1 MMAVGNYRKTKVLES
16 EYLSPNMKR
25 VVLTGPDLASFP
37 SGFEGGYV
45 KLLFTKQG
53 RALHEEEA
61 FEQLSRQNIMM
72 RTYTVRGFD
81 KTTQQLTLDF
91 ALHSNEGS
99 MAPASDWAREAQ
111 AGDEMIV
118 GGPGSTMGVD
128 SSADWF
134 LFVGDMTAIP
144 AISCY
149 LERLPKTAKGTVVL
163 EVTQQEDILDLT
175 KPGGVDVIWKVNGTP
190 GRNSQLLDTVQAL
203 DWHQGRVF
211 VWCACEFD
219 TMKTLRRWFKRT
231 KGIEKEQMYVSSY
244 WKYDCTEDEHKVE
257 KRVDS
262 QLSD

>member
-1 MMAVGNYRKTKVLES
+1 MAAGNYRKTKVLES

-53 RALHEEEA
+53 RVLREDEA

-81 KTTQQLTLDF
+81 KATQQLTLDF
-91 ALHSNEGS
+91 ALHSKEGS
-99 MAPASDWAREAQ
+99 VAPASDWARMARV
-111 AGDEMIV
+111 GDEMIV
-118 GGPGSTMGVD
+118 GGPGSTIGVD
-128 SSADWF
+128 HNADWF

-149 LERLPKTAKGTVVL
+149 LTRLPDRAKGTVIL
-163 EVTQQEDILDLT
+163 EVTQPEDILDLT
-175 KPGGVDVIWKVNGTP
+175 KPSGIEVIWKVNNTP
-190 GRNSQLLDTVQAL
+190 GKNSQLLDTVQAL
-203 DWHQGRVF
+203 DWMQGHVF

-219 TMKTLRRWFKRT
+219 SMKALRRWFKRT
-231 KGIEKEQMYVSSY
+231 KGLEKEQMYVSSY
-244 WKYDCTEDEHKVE
+244 WKYNCSEDEHKVE
-257 KRVDS
+257 KLADS
-262 QLSD
+262 QLSG